1 MTNVTVPGAITGLT
15 LGKAGNTANITVAS
29 NQSIAGPI
37 SIYGGKLKINGAL
50 TATNNNI
57 NFHATDSVIQTAP
70 ITANG
75 LGLHGPGH
83 FTLTH
88 ALNNISKIAGGDNTI
103 RLGSLNFVDAAG
115 GLEIG
120 SVNPTGIYAEGP
132 VFIETLDGDIEFK
145 EPISSNSNIDS
156 LSGYLGA
163 IVLNAGKNQNIN
175 TPTGGGINV
184 TANGAVS
191 APNGIVK
198 LYAGNSDYSNG
209 LNALVGGVAKTRI
222 YVDERTAIHSPA
234 LTSKGKFALYR
245 DRSLCFADTASAT
258 PTLCINTGLP
268 VITHVTAGA
277 TGIGTPSGLPAGVT
291 ALWASNAI
299 LISGTP
305 TVAGT
310 FNYTIPLTGP
320 CGTGNPIATGTITVT
335 APNTASAASVV
346 PTLCVN
352 TILPRIR
359 HNTTGATGIG
369 TVTGL
374 PTGVSALWH
383 ADSIIITGTPT
394 ASGTFNYSIPLTGGC
409 GNIDATG
416 TITVDSINTFSP
428 ASTASLCVGTLL
440 TNLTH
445 RTTGATG
452 IGSAAD
458 LPPGITAN
466 WSSDTITISGTP
478 TSAGTFNYLI
488 PLTGGCGNVNATG
501 SMIISPNNTVSAASS
516 TPTLCVNS
524 ILIEIRHITTT
535 ATGIGSAT
543 GLPAGVTAIW
553 STDTIKITGTPTVSG
568 TFNYIIPLTG
578 GCDSVNATGSIVV
591 SPENTVS
598 AASSMPGVC

>member
-1 MTNVTVPGAITGLT
+1 MATPGAVTIDCIGSLTVRPNGSSFASAFTWPMTNVTVPGALTGLT
-15 LGKAGNTANITVAS
+15 LGKANNAANITVAA

-37 SIYGGKLKINGAL
+37 SIYGGKININGAL
-50 TATNNNI
+50 TATNSNLNL
-57 NFHATDSVIQTAP
+57 HALDSVIQTAP
-70 ITANG
+70 VTANG

-88 ALNNISKIAGGDNTI
+88 ASNNISTIAGGDNTT
-103 RLGSLNFVDAAG
+103 RLGSLHYIDLSG

-132 VFIETLDGDIEFK
+132 VLIETLDGNIEFK

-184 TANGAVS
+184 SGNGAVS

-198 LYAGNSDYSNG
+198 LFAGNSDDSNG
-209 LNALVGGVAKTRI
+209 LNTLVGGVAKTRI
-222 YVDERTAIHSPA
+222 YVDETSTTHSPV

-320 CGTGNPIATGTITVT
+320 CGTGNPVATGTITVT
-335 APNTASAASVV
+335 ATNTTSAASVS
-346 PTLCVN
+346 PTLCLN
-352 TILPRIR
+352 TVLPRIR

-369 TVTGL
+369 TVSGL
-374 PTGVSALWH
+374 PAGVSAVWD
-383 ADSIIITGTPT
+383 ADSIILSGSPT
-394 ASGTFNYSIPLTGGC
+394 VAGTFNYSIPLTGGC
-409 GNIDATG
+409 GSINATG
-416 TITVDSINTFSP
+416 TITVISINTFSP
-428 ASTASLCVGTLL
+428 AS
-440 TNLTH
+440 
-445 RTTGATG
+445 
-452 IGSAAD
+452 
-458 LPPGITAN
+458 
-466 WSSDTITISGTP
+466 
-478 TSAGTFNYLI
+478 
-488 PLTGGCGNVNATG
+488 
-501 SMIISPNNTVSAASS
+501 S
-516 TPTLCVNS
+516 TPTL
-524 ILIEIRHITTT
+524 
-535 ATGIGSAT
+535 
-543 GLPAGVTAIW
+543 
-553 STDTIKITGTPTVSG
+553 
-568 TFNYIIPLTG
+568 
-578 GCDSVNATGSIVV
+578 
-591 SPENTVS
+591 
-598 AASSMPGVC
+598 